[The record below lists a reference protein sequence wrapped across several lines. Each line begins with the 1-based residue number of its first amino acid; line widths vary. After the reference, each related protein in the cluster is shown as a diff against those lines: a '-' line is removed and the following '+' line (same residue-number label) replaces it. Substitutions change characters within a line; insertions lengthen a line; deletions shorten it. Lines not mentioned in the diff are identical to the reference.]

1 MALNFADRLV
11 SNNPSA
17 YGIVR
22 AIEVSGHKTVSSL
35 SALYKIPD
43 CILSDTGDNSGN
55 DSLGQLWYVID
66 AKEVYQLVNWEK
78 RNEAGGW
85 KPYLSGVI
93 TDEALEEILNT
104 KQDKLIAGE
113 GISISEDNVISCTID
128 TSLFRMV
135 DELPSLEEAETNKI
149 YLLRKENNI
158 GELQSYTEYIVTIKV
173 DEEGKEIK
181 EWEKIGEY
189 DLSIE
194 LAPYLKIE
202 DAEKTYVKKENIV
215 DSFEGGDPKE
225 QVLSAEKGKELKELV
240 DSLEERKVD
249 SVTATEGKGIIVE
262 GTHNDP
268 TIGVLR
274 DPESEGFFTI
284 EETGLKLSGV
294 QYAIDEAV
302 GELTDRVELESD
314 VVYNINEIFPGEGKG
329 ENGDQWHIQYAAA
342 KLDAFLP
349 AEKKV
354 PGIKVKFINLDGNWR
369 TFTFN
374 GGYFLDGRNWS
385 YDITSNDFT
394 ELATENLPTATPESN
409 GVMSKEDKAKLDGI
423 SETINK
429 DVDDK
434 IAEVKETIDNYTV
447 NGYKIST
454 NPSLDRNDIGLGN
467 VTNDAQIKRSEMG
480 VPKGVA
486 TLGED
491 GKVPESQLPD
501 SVLGNVKY
509 QGVWDAVNNVPKLE
523 LNDFDSNGHYYI
535 AINKGSQFGYDFDPG
550 DWVIN
555 SNGRWVKI
563 DNVDSVKSVNGQ
575 IGIVELGIEDIPN
588 LKETLDSKATN
599 DDFNRHLTDYKN
611 PHKVTKDQ
619 VGLGNV
625 DNTADLDKP
634 ISNATQ
640 ALIDQTRTVLENKIS
655 ELQTNTEADLEV
667 FRSEFENK
675 LAELAAKEEADIV
688 AVNNSLKEAK
698 TELQNNID
706 NLASKT
712 ENDLTVAKKEL
723 DNKISELSTK
733 TESDLSTLR
742 ADLESSISVTKTE
755 LEKSISELASK
766 TENDLNTAKSELEKA
781 ISDLTAKEEA
791 DIVAVNN
798 ALSEAKR
805 ELENSISSLASK
817 TENDLSLATKDLNNK
832 ISELATKTESDLSTL
847 RADLESSISVTKTD
861 LESKITELAT
871 KTDAKFQA
879 TDSKIEATKTELQT
893 NIDNLS
899 HRHDDDMKDIRREI
913 EEATAGSN
921 EALNTHIQDKSN
933 PHQVTKEQVG
943 LGNVTDDAQVKR
955 SEMGMPE
962 GVATLDATGKVP
974 SSQLPS
980 FVDDVIEVDSF
991 DLLPETGETGKIYVT
1006 KDTNLTYRW
1015 SGSQYVEISESL
1027 ALGET
1032 SSTAYPGDKGKATT
1046 DKVNAHTS
1054 DYNNPHKVDKAQVGL
1069 GNVDNTADLD
1079 KPVSNAT
1086 QELVDNTKKELEEKI
1101 NNSGNDLQDN
1111 IDKIDERVTNIED
1124 SIAQPGGLATLDDA
1138 GKVPLEQL
1146 PSLVDD
1152 VIEVDSF
1159 EHLPEAGEVGKIYV
1173 TKDTNLLYRWTGVKY
1188 VEVSESLH
1196 LGETADTAYA
1206 GDKGKETTDKVNSH
1220 ISDFNNPHKV
1230 TAEQVGLGNVDNT
1243 SDINKPVSTAQQEA
1257 LDAVK
1262 TELEEKINNSGS
1274 DLQGNIDKI
1283 DERVTNIENSVGAPD
1298 GIATLD
1304 SEGKLEVSQ
1313 IPNEALNVI
1322 EGKYMTETQFT
1333 DSEGV
1338 EFIPR
1343 HNTIYID
1350 SIGGSNKL
1358 YRWDGFKYV
1367 EVSDSD
1373 NVTEAIDNHIKDFNN
1388 PHKVTA
1394 EQIGLGNVD
1403 NTADI
1408 DKPIS
1413 TAVQEALDT
1422 VNTKVTEHT
1431 ENKENPHGVTAEQ
1444 IGLGNVDNTA
1454 DYDKPVSKA
1463 TQDEIDRID
1472 GRIDTIDNSIGVPS
1486 GIATLDGN
1494 GKLTDS
1500 QIPDKTINVLVGK
1513 LMSETEF
1520 KDEEGNTYE
1529 PRTGVIYIDTVSGT
1543 EKIYRWNKYEYVEIS
1558 NTELLEGALNSHVQ
1572 DKNNPHQVT
1581 KEQIGLSEVTND
1593 AQVKRSEMGTPEGVA
1608 TLNEN
1613 GKIPVEQLPGQVDE
1627 VFGID
1632 HFVST
1637 KTDIPSSRLVIGS
1650 TYYVEDEKK
1659 IYTAISETELDEGA
1673 TPDKGVIYS
1682 NRETNII
1689 YRWDGA
1695 ELVEIGNPVHL
1706 GEVAGTA
1713 YPGDKGKATTD
1724 KVNAH
1729 VADFENP
1736 HQVTKEQIGLGNV
1749 DNTSDADK
1757 PISSAVQEALDAV
1770 NKEVSEHKADKNN
1783 PHEVTK
1789 AQVGLGNV
1797 DNTADLD
1804 KPVSNATQELVDNT
1818 KKELDTKIDNHTSD
1832 FNNPHKVTKEQVGL
1846 GNVDNT
1852 ADINKPVSV
1861 AQQAL
1866 VDSTKAELKK
1876 DIGDI
1881 EKDVTNHIA
1890 DKNNPHEV
1898 NKLQVGLGNVDNTSD
1913 INKPVSTAQQAA
1925 LDKLKSDLESII
1937 GSTGTDLSAHLK
1949 DFDNPH
1955 KVTKDQVGLGK
1966 VDNTADLE
1974 KPVSVATQEAINAV
1988 QSNLDKTNISL
1999 ENHIADKKNPHEVT
2013 KEQVGLGNVD
2023 NTSDLDKPVSHY
2035 QQDALDELERRL
2047 QGSIDGSG
2055 SDLSAHISDFNNPH
2069 KVTKDQVGLGNVD
2082 NTADKD
2088 KPISDAT
2095 QKALDSIKTETNTII
2110 ETHIADKNNPHEV
2123 TKEQIGLG
2131 EVTNDAQVKRS
2142 EMGVAGGV
2150 ATLDQE
2156 GKVPSSQLPSFV
2168 DDVIEVDSY
2177 DNLPTTGEA
2186 GKIYVTKDTNL
2197 TYRWSGSRYIEISA
2211 SLALGETSSTA
2222 YPGDKGKETTD
2233 KVNTHVAD
2241 LNNPHQVTKEQVGLG
2256 NVDNT
2261 SDLDKPVSNA
2271 TQELV
2276 DNTKKELED
2285 LITSNEGGL
2294 DNHIKDFNNPH
2305 QVTAEQ
2311 VGLGN
2316 VDNTADLDKP
2326 ISNATQEAL
2335 DKITSDL
2342 GDVNDK
2348 LGKPD
2353 GIATLDS
2360 EGKVPVDQLPSMVD
2374 DVIEADSIDHLPAT
2388 GETGKI
2394 YITKDTNLIYRWNG
2408 VKYVEVSESL
2418 HLGEI
2423 EGTAYEG
2430 SKGKEVADKV
2440 NTHVSDFNNPHKVTK
2455 EQVGLGNV
2463 DNTAD
2468 LDKPISNATQEA
2480 LDKITSDLGSVENKL
2495 GQPGGIATLDP
2506 EGKVP
2511 SSQLP
2516 SFVDDVIEVES
2527 FDQLP
2532 ATGETGKIYV
2542 TKDTNLTYRWSG
2554 SRYIE
2559 ISASLALGETSS
2571 TAYAGDKGKATTDKV
2586 NAHTVDYNNPHKVT
2600 KEQVGLG
2607 NVDNTA
2613 DLDKPIS
2620 NATQTEIDR
2629 IDSEIEDINNK
2640 FGAEGGFATLDKDG
2654 KIPVDQLPS
2663 MVDDVID
2670 VDSIEHLPTTG
2681 ESGKIYITKD
2691 TNLIYRWNGVKY
2703 VEVSESLHLGE
2714 IEGTAYEGS
2723 KGKATTDKLESHVA
2737 DLNNP
2742 HQVTKDQVGLGNVD
2756 NTSDLD
2762 KPISNAVQGALDEV
2776 KESINSGNTTITDNL
2791 TKHIEDFNNP
2801 HKVTKEQVG
2810 LGNVDNTSDLDK
2822 PISNA
2827 TQEALDKITESITN
2841 TEDKLGK
2848 PGGIATL
2855 DPDGKV
2861 PSSQLPSYVDDVIEV
2876 ATLDELPATG
2886 EAGKIY
2892 VTKDTNLT
2900 YRWSGSKYVEISA
2913 SLALGETSS
2922 TAYAGD
2928 KGKATTDSLNAHLAD
2943 FNNPH
2948 KVDKAQVGLGNVDNT
2963 SDKDKP
2969 VSDAT
2974 QQLINEVK
2982 ESINSGNTTI
2992 TDNLTKH
2999 IEDYNNPHKVTKDQ
3013 VGLGNVDNTSDKDKP
3028 LSDAAK
3034 EAINE
3039 VKTLITSSGTDLSNH
3054 IKDYT
3059 NPHRV
3064 TAEQV
3069 GLGNVNNTSDLD
3081 KPISNATQK
3090 EFDKLDAKIDKINTD
3105 QGTDLSAHLR
3115 DFSNPH
3121 KVTKEQIGLG
3131 NVDNTADLDKPISTA
3146 TQKAIDDAKAANN
3159 TALDNHANRTDNP
3172 HKVTKDQVGLGNVDN
3187 TADINKPVSVAQQ
3200 NALDTLS
3207 NSLNTAIN
3215 NHVGNT
3221 NNPHQVTKEQ
3231 VGLGKVDNTS
3241 DLEKPISVATQ
3252 NAISE
3257 VVSNLDK
3264 HIADKNNPHEVTKE
3278 QIGLG
3283 RVDNTSDLE
3292 KPISTATQVAL
3303 DKKAE
3308 LGPDG
3313 KIPESQL
3320 PERTM
3325 HSLFYKGTWDAERNL
3340 PTLANG
3346 DKAQDGD
3353 YYLVNND
3360 GESFGYKFMVNDIIF
3375 NASGIW
3381 YRMMGSNKRD
3391 NPTEFKITKFTADRT
3406 LLERGESTEITLEWE
3421 YQLTPSGQI
3430 NFQFI
3435 DTHDIPVEERT
3446 YKITATGGQTF
3457 TLRGSYLSEVAT
3469 ATLTIDTADKVYVGA
3484 SSNSAPTDSDFIAMN
3499 SFFSFGDN
3507 EFPFT
3512 PIDCSGGKYIYVA
3525 IPTEEYSK
3533 YRIYCNNYPV
3543 DDVTVYSR
3551 RITNIFTG
3559 YTDYTITK
3567 LANLYHGILNIEV
3580 KLIDKR

>member
-93 TDEALEEILNT
+93 TDEALEEILKT

-294 QYAIDEAV
+294 QDAIDEAV

-625 DNTADLDKP
+625 DNTADKDKP

-723 DNKISELSTK
+723 DNKISELS
-733 TESDLSTLR
+733 
-742 ADLESSISVTKTE
+742 
-755 LEKSISELASK
+755 
-766 TENDLNTAKSELEKA
+766 
-781 ISDLTAKEEA
+781 
-791 DIVAVNN
+791 
-798 ALSEAKR
+798 
-805 ELENSISSLASK
+805 
-817 TENDLSLATKDLNNK
+817 
-832 ISELATKTESDLSTL
+832 TKTESDLSTL

-1257 LDAVK
+1257 LD
-1262 TELEEKINNSGS
+1262 
-1274 DLQGNIDKI
+1274 
-1283 DERVTNIENSVGAPD
+1283 
-1298 GIATLD
+1298 
-1304 SEGKLEVSQ
+1304 
-1313 IPNEALNVI
+1313 
-1322 EGKYMTETQFT
+1322 
-1333 DSEGV
+1333 
-1338 EFIPR
+1338 
-1343 HNTIYID
+1343 
-1350 SIGGSNKL
+1350 
-1358 YRWDGFKYV
+1358 
-1367 EVSDSD
+1367 
-1373 NVTEAIDNHIKDFNN
+1373 
-1388 PHKVTA
+1388 
-1394 EQIGLGNVD
+1394 
-1403 NTADI
+1403 
-1408 DKPIS
+1408 
-1413 TAVQEALDT
+1413 T

-1529 PRTGVIYIDTVSGT
+1529 SRTGVIYIDTVSGT

-1632 HFVST
+1632 RFVST

-1695 ELVEIGNPVHL
+1695 ELVEIGNPIHL

-1913 INKPVSTAQQAA
+1913 INKPVSIAQQAA

-2156 GKVPSSQLPSFV
+2156 GKVPSSQLPS
-2168 DDVIEVDSY
+2168 
-2177 DNLPTTGEA
+2177 
-2186 GKIYVTKDTNL
+2186 
-2197 TYRWSGSRYIEISA
+2197 
-2211 SLALGETSSTA
+2211 
-2222 YPGDKGKETTD
+2222 
-2233 KVNTHVAD
+2233 
-2241 LNNPHQVTKEQVGLG
+2241 
-2256 NVDNT
+2256 
-2261 SDLDKPVSNA
+2261 
-2271 TQELV
+2271 
-2276 DNTKKELED
+2276 
-2285 LITSNEGGL
+2285 
-2294 DNHIKDFNNPH
+2294 
-2305 QVTAEQ
+2305 
-2311 VGLGN
+2311 
-2316 VDNTADLDKP
+2316 
-2326 ISNATQEAL
+2326 
-2335 DKITSDL
+2335 
-2342 GDVNDK
+2342 
-2348 LGKPD
+2348 
-2353 GIATLDS
+2353 
-2360 EGKVPVDQLPSMVD
+2360 
-2374 DVIEADSIDHLPAT
+2374 
-2388 GETGKI
+2388 
-2394 YITKDTNLIYRWNG
+2394 
-2408 VKYVEVSESL
+2408 
-2418 HLGEI
+2418 
-2423 EGTAYEG
+2423 
-2430 SKGKEVADKV
+2430 
-2440 NTHVSDFNNPHKVTK
+2440 
-2455 EQVGLGNV
+2455 
-2463 DNTAD
+2463 
-2468 LDKPISNATQEA
+2468 
-2480 LDKITSDLGSVENKL
+2480 
-2495 GQPGGIATLDP
+2495 
-2506 EGKVP
+2506 
-2511 SSQLP
+2511 
-2516 SFVDDVIEVES
+2516 
-2527 FDQLP
+2527 
-2532 ATGETGKIYV
+2532 
-2542 TKDTNLTYRWSG
+2542 
-2554 SRYIE
+2554 
-2559 ISASLALGETSS
+2559 
-2571 TAYAGDKGKATTDKV
+2571 
-2586 NAHTVDYNNPHKVT
+2586 
-2600 KEQVGLG
+2600 
-2607 NVDNTA
+2607 
-2613 DLDKPIS
+2613 
-2620 NATQTEIDR
+2620 
-2629 IDSEIEDINNK
+2629 
-2640 FGAEGGFATLDKDG
+2640 
-2654 KIPVDQLPS
+2654 
-2663 MVDDVID
+2663 
-2670 VDSIEHLPTTG
+2670 
-2681 ESGKIYITKD
+2681 
-2691 TNLIYRWNGVKY
+2691 
-2703 VEVSESLHLGE
+2703 
-2714 IEGTAYEGS
+2714 
-2723 KGKATTDKLESHVA
+2723 
-2737 DLNNP
+2737 
-2742 HQVTKDQVGLGNVD
+2742 
-2756 NTSDLD
+2756 
-2762 KPISNAVQGALDEV
+2762 
-2776 KESINSGNTTITDNL
+2776 
-2791 TKHIEDFNNP
+2791 
-2801 HKVTKEQVG
+2801 
-2810 LGNVDNTSDLDK
+2810 
-2822 PISNA
+2822 
-2827 TQEALDKITESITN
+2827 
-2841 TEDKLGK
+2841 
-2848 PGGIATL
+2848 
-2855 DPDGKV
+2855 
-2861 PSSQLPSYVDDVIEV
+2861 YVDDVIEV

-3090 EFDKLDAKIDKINTD
+3090 ELDKLDAKIDKINTD

-3252 NAISE
+3252 NAIFE

-3264 HIADKNNPHEVTKE
+3264 HIADKKNPHEVTKE

-3320 PERTM
+3320 PESQLPERTM

-3340 PTLANG
+3340 PTLANE

-3435 DTHDIPVEERT
+3435 DTHDIPVKERT

-3457 TLRGSYLSEVAT
+3457 TLRGSYLSEVAVAT

-3580 KLIDKR
+3580 KLIDKK

>member
-1 MALNFADRLV
+1 M
-11 SNNPSA
+11 
-17 YGIVR
+17 
-22 AIEVSGHKTVSSL
+22 
-35 SALYKIPD
+35 
-43 CILSDTGDNSGN
+43 
-55 DSLGQLWYVID
+55 
-66 AKEVYQLVNWEK
+66 
-78 RNEAGGW
+78 
-85 KPYLSGVI
+85 
-93 TDEALEEILNT
+93 
-104 KQDKLIAGE
+104 
-113 GISISEDNVISCTID
+113 
-128 TSLFRMV
+128 
-135 DELPSLEEAETNKI
+135 
-149 YLLRKENNI
+149 
-158 GELQSYTEYIVTIKV
+158 
-173 DEEGKEIK
+173 
-181 EWEKIGEY
+181 
-189 DLSIE
+189 
-194 LAPYLKIE
+194 
-202 DAEKTYVKKENIV
+202 
-215 DSFEGGDPKE
+215 
-225 QVLSAEKGKELKELV
+225 
-240 DSLEERKVD
+240 
-249 SVTATEGKGIIVE
+249 
-262 GTHNDP
+262 
-268 TIGVLR
+268 
-274 DPESEGFFTI
+274 
-284 EETGLKLSGV
+284 
-294 QYAIDEAV
+294 
-302 GELTDRVELESD
+302 
-314 VVYNINEIFPGEGKG
+314 
-329 ENGDQWHIQYAAA
+329 
-342 KLDAFLP
+342 
-349 AEKKV
+349 
-354 PGIKVKFINLDGNWR
+354 
-369 TFTFN
+369 
-374 GGYFLDGRNWS
+374 
-385 YDITSNDFT
+385 
-394 ELATENLPTATPESN
+394 
-409 GVMSKEDKAKLDGI
+409 
-423 SETINK
+423 
-429 DVDDK
+429 
-434 IAEVKETIDNYTV
+434 
-447 NGYKIST
+447 
-454 NPSLDRNDIGLGN
+454 
-467 VTNDAQIKRSEMG
+467 
-480 VPKGVA
+480 
-486 TLGED
+486 
-491 GKVPESQLPD
+491 
-501 SVLGNVKY
+501 
-509 QGVWDAVNNVPKLE
+509 
-523 LNDFDSNGHYYI
+523 
-535 AINKGSQFGYDFDPG
+535 
-550 DWVIN
+550 
-555 SNGRWVKI
+555 
-563 DNVDSVKSVNGQ
+563 
-575 IGIVELGIEDIPN
+575 
-588 LKETLDSKATN
+588 
-599 DDFNRHLTDYKN
+599 
-611 PHKVTKDQ
+611 
-619 VGLGNV
+619 
-625 DNTADLDKP
+625 
-634 ISNATQ
+634 
-640 ALIDQTRTVLENKIS
+640 
-655 ELQTNTEADLEV
+655 
-667 FRSEFENK
+667 
-675 LAELAAKEEADIV
+675 
-688 AVNNSLKEAK
+688 
-698 TELQNNID
+698 
-706 NLASKT
+706 
-712 ENDLTVAKKEL
+712 
-723 DNKISELSTK
+723 
-733 TESDLSTLR
+733 
-742 ADLESSISVTKTE
+742 
-755 LEKSISELASK
+755 
-766 TENDLNTAKSELEKA
+766 
-781 ISDLTAKEEA
+781 
-791 DIVAVNN
+791 
-798 ALSEAKR
+798 
-805 ELENSISSLASK
+805 
-817 TENDLSLATKDLNNK
+817 
-832 ISELATKTESDLSTL
+832 
-847 RADLESSISVTKTD
+847 
-861 LESKITELAT
+861 
-871 KTDAKFQA
+871 
-879 TDSKIEATKTELQT
+879 
-893 NIDNLS
+893 
-899 HRHDDDMKDIRREI
+899 
-913 EEATAGSN
+913 
-921 EALNTHIQDKSN
+921 
-933 PHQVTKEQVG
+933 
-943 LGNVTDDAQVKR
+943 
-955 SEMGMPE
+955 
-962 GVATLDATGKVP
+962 
-974 SSQLPS
+974 
-980 FVDDVIEVDSF
+980 
-991 DLLPETGETGKIYVT
+991 
-1006 KDTNLTYRW
+1006 TYRW

-1632 HFVST
+1632 RFVST

-1695 ELVEIGNPVHL
+1695 ELVEIGNPIHL

-1913 INKPVSTAQQAA
+1913 INKPVSIAQQAA

-2233 KVNTHVAD
+2233 KVN
-2241 LNNPHQVTKEQVGLG
+2241 
-2256 NVDNT
+2256 
-2261 SDLDKPVSNA
+2261 
-2271 TQELV
+2271 
-2276 DNTKKELED
+2276 
-2285 LITSNEGGL
+2285 
-2294 DNHIKDFNNPH
+2294 
-2305 QVTAEQ
+2305 
-2311 VGLGN
+2311 
-2316 VDNTADLDKP
+2316 
-2326 ISNATQEAL
+2326 
-2335 DKITSDL
+2335 
-2342 GDVNDK
+2342 
-2348 LGKPD
+2348 
-2353 GIATLDS
+2353 
-2360 EGKVPVDQLPSMVD
+2360 
-2374 DVIEADSIDHLPAT
+2374 
-2388 GETGKI
+2388 
-2394 YITKDTNLIYRWNG
+2394 
-2408 VKYVEVSESL
+2408 
-2418 HLGEI
+2418 
-2423 EGTAYEG
+2423 
-2430 SKGKEVADKV
+2430 
-2440 NTHVSDFNNPHKVTK
+2440 
-2455 EQVGLGNV
+2455 
-2463 DNTAD
+2463 
-2468 LDKPISNATQEA
+2468 
-2480 LDKITSDLGSVENKL
+2480 
-2495 GQPGGIATLDP
+2495 
-2506 EGKVP
+2506 
-2511 SSQLP
+2511 
-2516 SFVDDVIEVES
+2516 
-2527 FDQLP
+2527 
-2532 ATGETGKIYV
+2532 
-2542 TKDTNLTYRWSG
+2542 
-2554 SRYIE
+2554 
-2559 ISASLALGETSS
+2559 
-2571 TAYAGDKGKATTDKV
+2571 
-2586 NAHTVDYNNPHKVT
+2586 
-2600 KEQVGLG
+2600 
-2607 NVDNTA
+2607 
-2613 DLDKPIS
+2613 
-2620 NATQTEIDR
+2620 
-2629 IDSEIEDINNK
+2629 
-2640 FGAEGGFATLDKDG
+2640 
-2654 KIPVDQLPS
+2654 
-2663 MVDDVID
+2663 
-2670 VDSIEHLPTTG
+2670 
-2681 ESGKIYITKD
+2681 
-2691 TNLIYRWNGVKY
+2691 
-2703 VEVSESLHLGE
+2703 
-2714 IEGTAYEGS
+2714 
-2723 KGKATTDKLESHVA
+2723 
-2737 DLNNP
+2737 
-2742 HQVTKDQVGLGNVD
+2742 
-2756 NTSDLD
+2756 
-2762 KPISNAVQGALDEV
+2762 
-2776 KESINSGNTTITDNL
+2776 
-2791 TKHIEDFNNP
+2791 
-2801 HKVTKEQVG
+2801 
-2810 LGNVDNTSDLDK
+2810 
-2822 PISNA
+2822 
-2827 TQEALDKITESITN
+2827 
-2841 TEDKLGK
+2841 
-2848 PGGIATL
+2848 
-2855 DPDGKV
+2855 
-2861 PSSQLPSYVDDVIEV
+2861 
-2876 ATLDELPATG
+2876 
-2886 EAGKIY
+2886 
-2892 VTKDTNLT
+2892 
-2900 YRWSGSKYVEISA
+2900 
-2913 SLALGETSS
+2913 
-2922 TAYAGD
+2922 
-2928 KGKATTDSLNAHLAD
+2928 AHLAD

-3090 EFDKLDAKIDKINTD
+3090 ELDKLDAKIDKINTD

-3435 DTHDIPVEERT
+3435 DIVHQL
-3446 YKITATGGQTF
+3446 KI
-3457 TLRGSYLSEVAT
+3457 E
-3469 ATLTIDTADKVYVGA
+3469 D
-3484 SSNSAPTDSDFIAMN
+3484 
-3499 SFFSFGDN
+3499 
-3507 EFPFT
+3507 
-3512 PIDCSGGKYIYVA
+3512 
-3525 IPTEEYSK
+3525 
-3533 YRIYCNNYPV
+3533 
-3543 DDVTVYSR
+3543 
-3551 RITNIFTG
+3551 
-3559 YTDYTITK
+3559 
-3567 LANLYHGILNIEV
+3567 
-3580 KLIDKR
+3580 